1 MPTPNIIQD
10 TLPDAESVLIG
21 LLRDRPA
28 SLRLGDA
35 VTASNR
41 VAQQCKNAIRRNQ
54 PKISED
60 EVKLRFI
67 ELNYGQEIADEVRAH
82 LNIKG

>member
-10 TLPDAESVLIG
+10 TLPEAESVLIG
-21 LLRDRPA
+21 LLRVRPA
-28 SLRLGDA
+28 HLRLSDA

-41 VAQQCKNAIRRNQ
+41 VAQQCKNAIRRNH

-60 EVKLRFI
+60 DLKLRFI
-67 ELNYGQEIADEVRAH
+67 ELNYGQEIADEVRAY
-82 LNIKG
+82 LNMK